1 MSRGSGTW
9 HAVQVSYR
17 SYWLRK
23 ALEVLYENK
32 SNLSLKDIN
41 QQTAIRMED
50 LSSTLQS
57 LNLIKYWK
65 GDHLLCVTQKVV
77 EDHLAALEGRKFIKI
92 VEDRLRWQPP
102 EHQGC
107 QALTPE
113 GTEHCKGYRIPPESR
128 RIAHTGRFTTPRST
142 MQ

>member
-1 MSRGSGTW
+1 MLSL
-9 HAVQVSYR
+9 QVSYR

-41 QQTAIRMED
+41 LQTAIRVED

-65 GDHLLCVTQKVV
+65 GDHLLCVTQKV
-77 EDHLAALEGRKFIKI
+77 ECFSFPA
-92 VEDRLRWQPP
+92 
-102 EHQGC
+102 
-107 QALTPE
+107 
-113 GTEHCKGYRIPPESR
+113 GT
-128 RIAHTGRFTTPRST
+128 TST
-142 MQ
+142 SVTCS

>member
-1 MSRGSGTW
+1 MIRATLYTKTPVLSHAPAPLAVCSRLRRAGSGL
-9 HAVQVSYR
+9 QVSYR

-41 QQTAIRMED
+41 VQTAIRVED

-92 VEDRLRWQPP
+92 IEDRLRWQPP
-102 EHQGC
+102 N
-107 QALTPE
+107 TKD
-113 GTEHCKGYRIPPESR
+113 TR
-128 RIAHTGRFTTPRST
+128 R
-142 MQ
+142 

>member
-1 MSRGSGTW
+1 M
-9 HAVQVSYR
+9 QVSYR

-92 VEDRLRWQPP
+92 VEDRRRWQPP
-102 EHQGC
+102 NTKD
-107 QALTPE
+107 A
-113 GTEHCKGYRIPPESR
+113 R
-128 RIAHTGRFTTPRST
+128 R
-142 MQ
+142 

>member
-1 MSRGSGTW
+1 MCLRALSGFAESRSQLLPL
-9 HAVQVSYR
+9 QVSYR

-41 QQTAIRMED
+41 VQTAIRVED

-102 EHQGC
+102 N
-107 QALTPE
+107 TKD
-113 GTEHCKGYRIPPESR
+113 TR
-128 RIAHTGRFTTPRST
+128 R
-142 MQ
+142 

>member
-1 MSRGSGTW
+1 MQQTDLSEAGSRL
-9 HAVQVSYR
+9 QVSYR

-41 QQTAIRMED
+41 LQTAIRVED

-102 EHQGC
+102 N
-107 QALTPE
+107 TKD
-113 GTEHCKGYRIPPESR
+113 TR
-128 RIAHTGRFTTPRST
+128 R
-142 MQ
+142 

>member
-1 MSRGSGTW
+1 MYFPDS
-9 HAVQVSYR
+9 QVSYR

-41 QQTAIRMED
+41 LQTAIRVED

-65 GDHLLCVTQKVV
+65 GDHLLCVTQKVGCFLFPQV
-77 EDHLAALEGRKFIKI
+77 PPAL
-92 VEDRLRWQPP
+92 V
-102 EHQGC
+102 
-107 QALTPE
+107 
-113 GTEHCKGYRIPPESR
+113 
-128 RIAHTGRFTTPRST
+128 
-142 MQ
+142 